1 MNNGFQ
7 SGLERRLEILKNR
20 QREELLDEVG
30 QTENLLY
37 CPRR

>member
-20 QREELLDEVG
+20 QREELNPVKYRSG
-30 QTENLLY
+30 
-37 CPRR
+37 